1 MMNHIFRYIA
11 VISLLSFVV
20 VSAKAQLL
28 YEISGNGAKQKS
40 YLLGTNRLVEMQFL
54 DTIPNVF
61 KCFSQCNKVIT
72 EFTMQDY
79 EAISALRQAALLPD
93 SVKLSNFYSETEYEY
108 IDNSLRITLGMGL
121 DKLCRMKPS
130 YLTEMYRVELM
141 KQWLQ
146 YDEQK
151 SMESLF
157 ESVAAERDIP
167 VIGLDNIGETMYMLF
182 DREPFH
188 WQCKELLKVP
198 KLGAKTF
205 EQAAGFLRL
214 KGKNPLDNSA
224 VHPESY
230 AIVERMAKD
239 QGCSVADL
247 IANKELRDKIDLNRY
262 VTAEVG
268 LPTLTDIMKELA
280 QPGRDPRGE
289 TEEFAF
295 DASVHTIDDLQAGM
309 VLPGIVTNI
318 SAFGAF
324 VDVGVHKDG
333 LVHIS
338 EMADRRV
345 TNPQEVVKL
354 HQHVKVRVVD
364 VDRVRGRIQLSL
376 RHL

>member
-1 MMNHIFRYIA
+1 MMNRIFRYIA

-79 EAISALRQAALLPD
+79 EAISALRHAALLPD

-167 VIGLDNIGETMYMLF
+167 VIGLDNIGETMFMLF

-188 WQCKELLKVP
+188 WQCKELLKVIQYP
-198 KLGAKTF
+198 ENEVRQERTLRDMYLNGRLSDMAYQIEGPDNTTSISFSDYKVYCQRNKEWVKRLKPHLTQGGCFITLNAIYLGGDKGLI
-205 EQAAGFLRL
+205 EQLRAAG
-214 KGKNPLDNSA
+214 
-224 VHPESY
+224 Y
-230 AIVERMAKD
+230 
-239 QGCSVADL
+239 
-247 IANKELRDKIDLNRY
+247 
-262 VTAEVG
+262 
-268 LPTLTDIMKELA
+268 
-280 QPGRDPRGE
+280 
-289 TEEFAF
+289 
-295 DASVHTIDDLQAGM
+295 
-309 VLPGIVTNI
+309 
-318 SAFGAF
+318 
-324 VDVGVHKDG
+324 
-333 LVHIS
+333 
-338 EMADRRV
+338 
-345 TNPQEVVKL
+345 
-354 HQHVKVRVVD
+354 
-364 VDRVRGRIQLSL
+364 RVRPVNRNNLFKQQ
-376 RHL
+376 